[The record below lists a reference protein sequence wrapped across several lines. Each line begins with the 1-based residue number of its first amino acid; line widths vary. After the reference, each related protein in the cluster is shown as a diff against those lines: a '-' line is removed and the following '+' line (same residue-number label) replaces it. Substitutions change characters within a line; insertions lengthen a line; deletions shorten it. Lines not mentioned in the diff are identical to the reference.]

1 MSKRIVLLQALAAT
15 PADLQRL
22 MGSFSPAGARHA
34 SPGSWSP
41 VEVVSHLLDVEER
54 YRARLQRIVTE
65 EQPSVPE
72 IVPPEGGYPVT
83 EELPELLEAFAGARA
98 ETLAFLKGLSA
109 GEWQRRATHATW
121 GELTLR
127 FFVQNLVEHDTE
139 HLNQLA
145 LLKQQSRQNP
155 QPE

>member
-15 PADLQRL
+15 PADLRRL
-22 MGSFSPAGARHA
+22 AGNLSPAGSRQA

-41 VEVVSHLLDVEER
+41 IEVVSHLLDVEAR

-65 EQPSVPE
+65 EQPSVPD
-72 IVPPEGGYPVT
+72 ILPPEAGYPAT
-83 EELPELLEAFAGARA
+83 GELPQLLEAFATARE
-98 ETLAFLKGLSA
+98 ETLSFLKGLSA
-109 GEWQRRATHATW
+109 GEWQRRATHPTW

-127 FFVQNLVEHDTE
+127 FFVQHLVEHDTE

-145 LLKQQSRQNP
+145 LLKQKTLK
-155 QPE
+155 ET

>member
-15 PADLQRL
+15 PADLRRL
-22 MGSFSPAGARHA
+22 LASLTPAGTSEAA
-34 SPGSWSP
+34 PGTWSP
-41 VEVVSHLLDVEER
+41 TEVLQHLLDVESR

-65 EQPSVPE
+65 DHPHVPS
-72 IVPPEGGYPVT
+72 ILPPEEGYPAN
-83 EELPELLEAFAGARA
+83 EELQVLLEAFARARE

-109 GEWQRRATHATW
+109 GEWQRRATHPTW

-145 LLKQQSRQNP
+145 LLKQQTLK
-155 QPE
+155 ET